1 MKRLLWILIFISG
14 LFSASAQKNT
24 EEGIV
29 SESPINIPTDEEN
42 KIFVKPRS
50 FSPQL
55 KSGQTN
61 NLNFEVTYVGF
72 PEEARQA
79 FEYALSIWG
88 NFFTST
94 VPVKVLAKWE
104 SIDGNVLALARPST
118 FHINFEGALLP
129 DVYYPVALVEK
140 LSGENKNGGE
150 ADIICSF
157 NKNFSW
163 YLGTDGNT
171 PSTKYDFV
179 SSVLHEIAHG
189 LGFSGFFKSN
199 NGKGYFNNSNNLPSV
214 YDYFVFN
221 ALEEQLSDNSVFN
234 RPSNELYKQL
244 TSDNLKFHS
253 TAITDDWI
261 YAPASWKNGASIYH
275 LELGSGMMDAY
286 ANRGEAIH
294 DPEDATLEILSEM
307 GWKSVLFEFD
317 KLKDIE
323 QATAEI
329 PVEIDVFADYDI
341 SGATMKVVYS
351 KDYFA
356 NSDSADLNYI
366 TSTNKFAGAIQTGSF
381 QGNLQYYFKMV
392 TDGGKTYHYPSRAPE
407 KTFSVRIGPDFFAP
421 SVVHNPVKI
430 ISKTHPVVELSALAN
445 DNLGIKSVKIEYK
458 VNGELQEPVT
468 LENKDG
474 DLYEGLL
481 DLKQQTLNGDVFEY
495 RVIAEDKSVRRNK
508 KIIPSS
514 GFYTATL
521 FQSNQPVRSFS
532 TDFEDAADDFSTA
545 DFSISKAPGFYSN
558 ILHTRNPYPAS
569 AVEGEKYN
577 LIANLKYPIILEE
590 NGEMTFDEVVLV
602 EPGET
607 NTTYTDEMFWDYVII
622 EGSKDNGATWL
633 PLKDGYDSGDET
645 SWREIFESSLTNN
658 TSNAIANEN
667 MFLKHTINL
676 TRNTAFS
683 AGDTVLFRF
692 RLASDQSGSGW
703 GWAIDNL
710 EIQKGFTT
718 GSDGLVAESEINVYP
733 NPFSGSFYVDCSGAE
748 NLNEVD
754 ILVTDMFGKTVYTE
768 NGIDAFYANKKQV
781 DFSDKAPG
789 IYLVNISDGN
799 NIISTNKIIKN

>member
-14 LFSASAQKNT
+14 FFSAYAQKSKDS
-24 EEGIV
+24 GIV
-29 SESPINIPTDEEN
+29 SESPINIPTDEVN
-42 KIFVKPRS
+42 DIFVKPRV

-72 PEEARQA
+72 PEEAKQA

-94 VPVKVLAKWE
+94 VPVKVLANWE
-104 SIDGNVLALARPST
+104 SLDGNVLALARPST

-129 DVYYPVALVEK
+129 DVYYPVALAEK

-157 NKNFSW
+157 NKNYAW
-163 YLGTDGNT
+163 YFGTDGNT

-189 LGFSGFFKSN
+189 LGFSGFFKTN

-221 ALEEQLSDNSVFN
+221 ALEQQLSDNSVFN
-234 RPSNELYKQL
+234 RPSNDLYKEL

-253 TAITDDWI
+253 TAITDDPI
-261 YAPASWKNGASIYH
+261 YAPTTWNNGASIYH

-294 DPEDATLEILSEM
+294 DPEEATLEILSEI
-307 GWKSVLFEFD
+307 GWKSILFDFD

-323 QATAEI
+323 QPTAEI
-329 PVEIDVFADYDI
+329 PVEIGVFADFDI
-341 SGATMKVVYS
+341 SGTTMEVVYS
-351 KDYFA
+351 TDYFA
-356 NSDSADLNYI
+356 TSDSADLNSI
-366 TSTNKFAGAIQTGSF
+366 SSPNKFTGAMQTGSF
-381 QGNLQYYFKMV
+381 RGNLQYYFKMV
-392 TDGGKTYHYPSRAPE
+392 TDEGKTYNYPSRAPE
-407 KTFSVRIGPDFFAP
+407 KKFALRIGPDFFAP

-430 ISKTHPVVELSALAN
+430 ISKNHPVVELSALAD

-468 LENKDG
+468 LENNEG
-474 DLYEGLL
+474 DIYKCLL
-481 DLKQQTLNGDVFEY
+481 DLKAQPLNGDVVEY
-495 RVIAEDKSVRRNK
+495 RIIAEDKSARGNK
-508 KIIPSS
+508 KIVPSS
-514 GFYTATL
+514 GFYTAAL
-521 FQSNQPVRSFS
+521 FRPNQPVRSYS
-532 TDFEDAADDFSTA
+532 TDFEDALEDFSTA
-545 DFSISKAPGFYSN
+545 DFSISKSTGFYSN
-558 ILHTRNPYPAS
+558 ILHTRNPYPVS
-569 AVEGEKYN
+569 EVEGEKYN
-577 LIANLKYPIILEE
+577 LVANLKYPVILEE

-607 NTTYTDEMFWDYVII
+607 NTAYTDEMFWDYVII
-622 EGSKDNGATWL
+622 EGSKDNGSTWV
-633 PLKDGYDSGDET
+633 PLKNGYDSGDET
-645 SWREIFESSLTNN
+645 SWQEAFESSLTNN
-658 TSNAIANEN
+658 TSAANANED

-676 TRNTAFS
+676 TLNTAFS

-692 RLASDQSGSGW
+692 RLASDNSGSGW

-718 GSDGLVAESEINVYP
+718 GSDDLVAETEINVYP
-733 NPFSGSFYVDCSGAE
+733 NPFSGSFYVDCSGVE

-754 ILVTDMFGKTVYTE
+754 ILVTDMFGKTVYAE
-768 NGIDAFYANKKQV
+768 KSVEAFYADKKQV

-799 NIISTNKIIKN
+799 RIISTNKIIKN